1 MSALNL
7 VEPSRESDIPYAE
20 IGGTKMNGSCDTC
33 AYYFYD
39 EEYDDYICDM
49 DIDEDDYA
57 RLMER
62 DFKGCPYYTNGD
74 EYKVVRHQM

>member
-1 MSALNL
+1 
-7 VEPSRESDIPYAE
+7 
-20 IGGTKMNGSCDTC
+20 MNGSCDTC

-57 RLMER
+57 RLVER

-74 EYKVVRHQM
+74 EHKVVRHQM

>member
-1 MSALNL
+1 MAFSCGCIIIR
-7 VEPSRESDIPYAE
+7 VKTF
-20 IGGTKMNGSCDTC
+20 GGRFMKGSCDTC
-33 AYYFYD
+33 AYYYFD

-62 DFKGCPYYTNGD
+62 DFKECPYYTNGD

>member
-1 MSALNL
+1 MSGLCDDCA
-7 VEPSRESDIPYAE
+7 
-20 IGGTKMNGSCDTC
+20 GTNFRGIHMNGGSCESC
-33 AYYFYD
+33 AYYYFD

-74 EYKVVRHQM
+74 EYRVVRHQM